1 MMMMNI
7 IIMMMM
13 VVMDI
18 TVAITAA
25 VATTAAAATIITT
38 AVAAMVAAVA
48 AAAVVNEM
56 AAAAQAQPQN
66 HDGSASHGLVQHRQR
81 QHQLAPQW
89 QPHYN
94 SNNNSCRTLQH
105 SPCQC
110 PVLLLVLVLVA

>member
-1 MMMMNI
+1 MMMMI

-13 VVMDI
+13 AVMDI
-18 TVAITAA
+18 TVAIIAA
-25 VATTAAAATIITT
+25 VATTVAAPIITT
-38 AVAAMVAAVA
+38 AAVAAMVVAVA

-105 SPCQC
+105 CLCQC
-110 PVLLLVLVLVA
+110 PVLLYLVLLVA